1 MEKTSNPIERFLK
14 LRQVFEQTK
23 NQKELNTLA
32 RICFHF
38 DGNIDTMNPAVQ
50 NLTVSEEYIASIDD
64 YQEALYL
71 IYNGVEPCNT
81 LYSRVKKLSFYD
93 QDIFTTINTY
103 KVLLLNSEVFS
114 LISFTLELDELA
126 KRISEIF
133 YREHVP
139 SQLIDK
145 LVDLIASVIL
155 KYRGLSFVH
164 FLKETPSFRSIF
176 QFLKVED
183 KKSFERCFNYKTT
196 YNYSMFITD
205 MVNDIANGDAKN
217 LSLAFQEFPE
227 LEKHCESILD
237 SWIKNECTL
246 AIDVYGTSMLLGE
259 VPTADQDLTYEQAMV
274 PQPDKPFNIKPTE
287 PQGDSKA

>member
-196 YNYSMFITD
+196 YNYNMFITD

-217 LSLAFQEFPE
+217 LGLAFQEFPE

-237 SWIKNECTL
+237 SWIKNEYTL
-246 AIDVYGTSMLLGE
+246 AIDVYGTSMLLRE
-259 VPTADQDLTYEQAMV
+259 VPTADQDLTYKQAMV
-274 PQPDKPFNIKPTE
+274 PQPDKSFNIKPAE